1 MPSAQAHSSVEGT
14 PRKRRF
20 AERPRDPNLKFEILQ
35 TLVRPAV
42 SSFVV
47 RRPLT
52 HAHLIHCVGLGSLR
66 VDAERAVEEAG
77 DEANSPEDRSSPN
90 AQVVREATPGDA
102 KRKLRMAD
110 GDGADD
116 VGDGDGGAPATN
128 ERRRKKCKTGSPG
141 AALGM
146 G

>member
-1 MPSAQAHSSVEGT
+1 M
-14 PRKRRF
+14 
-20 AERPRDPNLKFEILQ
+20 
-35 TLVRPAV
+35 
-42 SSFVV
+42 
-47 RRPLT
+47 
-52 HAHLIHCVGLGSLR
+52 R

-116 VGDGDGGAPATN
+116 VGDGDGGAPATF

-141 AALGM
+141 GALGTGRDTVQEEQHEDISIDKENVRM
-146 G
+146 MTEDDFGTTIVGKELVVYWAERHSRWQAISQMMARPVDRP